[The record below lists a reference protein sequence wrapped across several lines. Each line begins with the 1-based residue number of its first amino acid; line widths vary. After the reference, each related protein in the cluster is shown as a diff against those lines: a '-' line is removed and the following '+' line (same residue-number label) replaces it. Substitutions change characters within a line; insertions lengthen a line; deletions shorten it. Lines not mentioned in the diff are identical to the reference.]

1 MEGVSTIK
9 KPKVHSL
16 IDKVYKQKNLQMA
29 WKRVKGNKGAG
40 GIDGVSVEAF
50 GAVADKELEVLHR
63 ELRAG
68 GYVPKPVR
76 RVNIPK
82 RGKPDERRPLGIPTI
97 RDRICQQ
104 ALKQRL
110 EPIFEPELN
119 NCSFGYR
126 EGRSAH
132 DAMRKIWRELMSGY
146 QWIVDADVRDYFG
159 SVDHERLITMVAERI
174 SDSRVLSLIRQMLK
188 AGYVEEGKRRPTPQ
202 GTPQGGVVSPLLSN
216 IYLTPFDDEMV
227 RRGYRLTRFADDWVV
242 LCRTRAEAQRVLEE
256 AKEILKELGL
266 TLHHEKTK
274 IVHIAWGF
282 EFLGYKL
289 KRGRGL
295 KLPKEKLSKKTNAH
309 GIYAVPTEKSIRRF
323 MDRIRLKTKRKVPL
337 TLKEII
343 DEINPVIRGWGT
355 YYRKAHVRKL
365 FSRLKKW
372 IVRRLWSH
380 RFKRWRNWGWRKY
393 PDRVLYKQYGLVNF
407 TELIPDIGRRS

>member
-9 KPKVHSL
+9 ERKVHSL
-16 IDKVYKQKNLQMA
+16 IDKVYKQKNLQRA
-29 WKRVKGNKGAG
+29 WKNVKGNKGAG
-40 GIDGVSVEAF
+40 GIDGVSVEVFA
-50 GAVADKELEVLHR
+50 AVAEKELETLHR
-63 ELRAG
+63 ELRTG
-68 GYVPKPVR
+68 SYVPIPVR

-104 ALKQRL
+104 ALRQRL
-110 EPIFEPELN
+110 EPIFEPEFSE
-119 NCSFGYR
+119 CSFGYR
-126 EGRSAH
+126 QGRSAH

-146 QWIVDADVRDYFG
+146 QWIVDGDVRDYFG

-188 AGYVEEGKRRPTPQ
+188 AGYVETGERKPTPQ

-216 IYLTPFDDEMV
+216 IYLTPFDNEMV
-227 RRGYRLTRFADDWVV
+227 RRGHRLTRFADDWVV
-242 LCRTRAEAQRVLEE
+242 LCRTRAEAQRALKE
-256 AKEILKELGL
+256 AEEILKGLGL
-266 TLHHEKTK
+266 TLHPEKTK

-295 KLPKEKLSKKTNAH
+295 KLPKAKLSKKPNAH
-309 GIYAVPTEKSIRRF
+309 EIYAVPTEKSIRRF
-323 MDRIRLKTKRKVPL
+323 MDQIRLKTKRKVPL